1 MQNFFSRTLTLVAI
15 ALTLSTAGL
24 AVPPRKPSATIKQA
38 DGTTLNVVLR
48 GGEHG
53 HFFTTDDGLPIVRK
67 ADGGFY
73 YAQLQNNQ
81 LQPTRQLAH
90 DASLRT
96 ASEQSFVASQAA
108 TSADLQALI
117 QTANIKRAAA
127 EKAQTL
133 RRKQAERVGAERA
146 NAGERR
152 GLVILVNYTDKQM
165 AETSTQEKFN
175 RMFNEEGYTDDG
187 NSMSVS
193 DYFSEQSYGQFR
205 LTFDVAGPVTVSK
218 NMAYYGGNDY
228 SGSDQRPGEM
238 IAEACRLVDDDI
250 DFSVYDWDGD
260 GEAEM
265 VFVVYAGYSEA
276 ADAYTGALDD
286 TIWPH
291 QWYLSS
297 QGINLTLDGVTIDN
311 YACSA
316 ELNGSYGTTMDGI
329 GTACHEFSHCFGLP
343 DLYDTNGTS
352 NFGMNYWSLLD
363 YGCYCGDGYKPCGY
377 TSYERWASGW
387 LEPTELNDSTAVK
400 DMQPLVNSPEAYVVY
415 NDKNANEL
423 YLLENRQYLKSDY
436 EIYGHGLLVLH
447 VDYDEYTW
455 WTNQVNTT
463 ADHQRCTIIAAD
475 NSYSTYT
482 LGGDP
487 FPGTSNVTSL
497 TDETTPAA
505 TLYNTN
511 TDGKKFMHK
520 PITNI
525 SESSDGLISFDFMG
539 GEKQEVSGI
548 SSLMAQKTTADTPV
562 TIVNAAGHVVGQ
574 STYGQFLSAPMPH
587 GLYILRTA
595 EGNFKQAR

>member
-1 MQNFFSRTLTLVAI
+1 
-15 ALTLSTAGL
+15 
-24 AVPPRKPSATIKQA
+24 
-38 DGTTLNVVLR
+38 
-48 GGEHG
+48 
-53 HFFTTDDGLPIVRK
+53 
-67 ADGGFY
+67 
-73 YAQLQNNQ
+73 
-81 LQPTRQLAH
+81 
-90 DASLRT
+90 
-96 ASEQSFVASQAA
+96 
-108 TSADLQALI
+108 
-117 QTANIKRAAA
+117 
-127 EKAQTL
+127 
-133 RRKQAERVGAERA
+133 
-146 NAGERR
+146 
-152 GLVILVNYTDKQM
+152 
-165 AETSTQEKFN
+165 
-175 RMFNEEGYTDDG
+175 
-187 NSMSVS
+187 
-193 DYFSEQSYGQFR
+193 
-205 LTFDVAGPVTVSK
+205 
-218 NMAYYGGNDY
+218 
-228 SGSDQRPGEM
+228 
-238 IAEACRLVDDDI
+238 
-250 DFSVYDWDGD
+250 
-260 GEAEM
+260 
-265 VFVVYAGYSEA
+265 
-276 ADAYTGALDD
+276 
-286 TIWPH
+286 
-291 QWYLSS
+291 
-297 QGINLTLDGVTIDN
+297 
-311 YACSA
+311 
-316 ELNGSYGTTMDGI
+316 
-329 GTACHEFSHCFGLP
+329 
-343 DLYDTNGTS
+343 
-352 NFGMNYWSLLD
+352 MNYWSLLD